1 MTAKDKAQELVEKFY
16 FNVLDRDGT
25 GAMNRFEVK
34 QCAFIAVDEIIE
46 SKKLEYLF
54 TFQEITLLKFTK
66 DDRLVHSKFINYW
79 QEVKDEI
86 KKL

>member
-34 QCAFIAVDEIIE
+34 QCALIAVDEIIYVAQYE
-46 SKKLEYLF
+46 CHAPRGYDPHETVEYWEEVK
-54 TFQEITLLKFTK
+54 QEI
-66 DDRLVHSKFINYW
+66 
-79 QEVKDEI
+79 E
-86 KKL
+86 KL